1 MANPK
6 TIQQILE
13 LAAGNSSANIPNGRI
28 LRSPGAADH
37 NLSWG
42 WCLDPY
48 GTTQGWT
55 RGEAPAEPISK
66 MRTEAGLDFLGG
78 KARH

>member
-6 TIQQILE
+6 TTQQILE

-55 RGEAPAEPISK
+55 RGEASAEATSEV
-66 MRTEAGLDFLGG
+66 RAEASLHFLSG
-78 KARH
+78 KA